1 MGIKKRRPEPP
12 FYRDVKPGL
21 FGAATTCNRTQQS
34 QASQQHGNALG
45 LWHGR
50 GEQGDL
56 VGAIAD
62 GGTRNAQRVV
72 SIAQDPVVGHALHDS
87 RIQRY
92 RAQGELLA
100 EAARAGEGSGEEGQ
114 QRGGEGDAL
123 PGEELNLWMSE
134 SGRLT
139 FSPPLFHSPLGAPAT
154 YIAIELTANTKQAVT
169 AAVQGLLP
177 KLLPLGINPK
187 TKEWVTTSTPLHD
200 RIVDMADF
208 ETAFERITHPDFKS
222 VQVVSPE

>member
-1 MGIKKRRPEPP
+1 MLAESTWAGSFNEIVWPP
-12 FYRDVKPGL
+12 L
-21 FGAATTCNRTQQS
+21 QM
-34 QASQQHGNALG
+34 
-45 LWHGR
+45 
-50 GEQGDL
+50 
-56 VGAIAD
+56 
-62 GGTRNAQRVV
+62 
-72 SIAQDPVVGHALHDS
+72 
-87 RIQRY
+87 RY
-92 RAQGELLA
+92 RIPKDNSTMTVNISRRDHIQAVREWLQKNVRMYPTPSKITLRQIRLDRKEL
-100 EAARAGEGSGEEGQ
+100 
-114 QRGGEGDAL
+114 RGKALLLIDDAL
-123 PGEELNLWMSE
+123 PGEELALWMSE